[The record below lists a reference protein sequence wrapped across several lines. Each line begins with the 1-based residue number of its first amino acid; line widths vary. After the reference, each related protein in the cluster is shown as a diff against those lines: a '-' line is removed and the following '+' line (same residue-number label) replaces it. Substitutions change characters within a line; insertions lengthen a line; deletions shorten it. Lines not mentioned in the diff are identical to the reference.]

1 MTTTT
6 TTSPQP
12 EQGQMVS
19 VRSRNWMVTDVSTST
34 LPPER
39 LQTGLES
46 PQHLITLSSVEDD
59 GLGEELSVFWELE
72 LGARV
77 VEKVALPEPTGF
89 DSPDRL
95 DPFLDAVRRG
105 VSSSADLRRSDQTGF
120 NHHLVKPADFMK
132 VKEIL
137 ESISV
142 NPT

>member
-19 VRSRNWMVTDVSTST
+19 VRSRNWMVTDISTCT

-59 GLGEELSVFWELE
+59 GLGEELNVIWELE
-72 LGARV
+72 
-77 VEKVALPEPTGF
+77 PESRQPKGRRPVLAK
-89 DSPDRL
+89 SPFR
-95 DPFLDAVRRG
+95 
-105 VSSSADLRRSDQTGF
+105 
-120 NHHLVKPADFMK
+120 
-132 VKEIL
+132 
-137 ESISV
+137 
-142 NPT
+142 